1 MNHWIVFPILI
12 PAIMAPLLVLTS
24 RFDQVLARIFSTS
37 ATVLM
42 LIVAAVLYYMAVD
55 GDVLRYE
62 MGKWPSPFGIV
73 FVLDRLSATML
84 LLSSLV
90 SVAVALASM
99 DGWDERGRHF
109 HALLLMHLGGINGAF
124 LTGDLFNLFVYFEVM
139 LIGAYGL
146 MVHGGGPTRLRAGIQ
161 FVVMNLCGSTIFLIA
176 LGLIY
181 GATGGLQMADVGQLL
196 AQMPTANRAVMSCGM
211 ALLVLVFA
219 MKAALVPLHFWLP
232 TAYGH
237 APPLVAAV
245 FAISTKVGIYCL
257 IRVHSEV
264 IEGNQH
270 LLSEWVTKW
279 LVPAGL
285 LTTATGMIGV
295 LASRALGQMASYAT
309 LASTGTIMAC
319 VCFFDSQTLSGG
331 MYYLVHS
338 TLAGATLFLVVDA
351 IASRRGLQ
359 SDWLV
364 VSQPIAHAALVG
376 GLFFVAAIGV
386 TGLPPLSGFV
396 GKLLVLDS
404 VRNTPW
410 AGWIWSVVLSTSL
423 LGILGFARAGSTLFW
438 KSATVESKECESG
451 KATSTV
457 MTLVASGLLVC
468 LLLAL
473 TTSAGHTLAQ
483 LQATASQIW
492 ESE

>member
-1 MNHWIVFPILI
+1 MNHWVVFPILI
-12 PAIMAPLLVLTS
+12 PAVVAPLLVLTS
-24 RFDQVLARIFSTS
+24 RYDQVLARIFSTS

-42 LIVAAVLYYMAVD
+42 LIVAAVLYYTASDAGVI
-55 GDVLRYE
+55 RYE
-62 MGKWPSPFGIV
+62 MGQWPSPFGIV

-84 LLSSLV
+84 LLSALV
-90 SVAVALASM
+90 GVAVALAAM
-99 DGWDERGRHF
+99 DGWDQRGRHF

-124 LTGDLFNLFVYFEVM
+124 LTADLFNLFVYFEVM

-146 MVHGGGPTRLRAGIQ
+146 MVHGGGPARLRAGIQ
-161 FVVMNLCGSTIFLIA
+161 FVVLNLCGSTIFLIA

-196 AQMPTANRAVMSCGM
+196 AQMPTANRAIMSCGM

-264 IEGNQH
+264 LEGNQH
-270 LLSEWVTKW
+270 LLSAWITKW
-279 LVPAGL
+279 LIPAGL
-285 LTTATGMIGV
+285 LTTVVGMVGV
-295 LASRALGQMASYAT
+295 LASKSLGQMASYAT

-319 VCFFDSQTLSGG
+319 VCYFNSQTLSGG

-351 IASRRGLQ
+351 IASRRGTQ
-359 SDWLV
+359 TDWLI
-364 VSQPIAHAALVG
+364 VSQPVTHVALVG

-404 VRNTPW
+404 VRHTPW
-410 AGWIWSVVLSTSL
+410 AGWIWTVILTTSL

-438 KSATVESKECESG
+438 KSATVPALESG
-451 KATSTV
+451 SAKSTPTV
-457 MTLVASGLLVC
+457 MTLVASGLLVGM
-468 LLLAL
+468 LLVL
-473 TTSAGHTLAQ
+473 TTTAGHTLAQ
-483 LQATASQIW
+483 FQTTANQVW
-492 ESE
+492 ETE